1 MRITIGYEIQG
12 NVAVREA
19 MLDLRGGDV
28 IGIFGKCGSTTVK
41 QLITSLSDLSEEITS
56 TVILDSEGTLR
67 NLKALNEYR
76 YTVLGWNASLP
87 LIEVIPPGK
96 DLSSRLLMVTD
107 IIAAALNLSDIEA
120 HILHNALMK
129 YLTSSSH
136 ELDNLMKAL
145 SEEYMK
151 LSPVERTRAYNILS
165 LMRDLKYGR
174 LGATFSELHHTVNL
188 EESML
193 YVDTALIPPSY
204 RPLILSLL
212 MYYLYS
218 RGARGK
224 IIVILNFGTY
234 LSDVS
239 MRSKSFSTLL
249 TTLLINNV
257 TVIHSNSILE
267 LPTYLREYI
276 TYIIQHRVNTSTE
289 ARALADFYKLPE
301 ETLTK
306 LRDHEA
312 YLVGRGLCL
321 KIALWHDI
329 VEELP
334 TSRLP
339 RELLTPREPAAQP
352 LIREV
357 FGDRAE
363 LVYEVLNYLRR
374 GAVTRDELLS
384 FLTEG
389 MGLDTTSAA
398 KLINELC
405 VHGLV
410 EDFIARDGRY
420 WIRLSIRGLV
430 SVDEY
435 EEWRARET

>member
-1 MRITIGYEIQG
+1 MKISIGYEIRG
-12 NVAVREA
+12 NVAIREA
-19 MLDLRGGDV
+19 VLDLGSGDV
-28 IGIFGKCGSTTVK
+28 IGIFGRCSGTTVK
-41 QLITSLSDLSEEITS
+41 QLITSLSDLSDEVSSI
-56 TVILDSEGTLR
+56 VILDSEGTLR

-76 YTVLGWNASLP
+76 YTILGWNASLP
-87 LIEVIPPGK
+87 LIEVIPPGR

-107 IIAAALNLSDIEA
+107 IITAALNLSDIEA

-129 YLTSSSH
+129 YLTSSRH
-136 ELDNLMKAL
+136 ELDNLMRAI

-174 LGATFSELHHTVNL
+174 LGAALSELHHTVDS
-188 EESML
+188 EERKL
-193 YVDTALIPPSY
+193 YVDAALIPPNY
-204 RPLILSLL
+204 RSLVLSLL

-218 RGARGK
+218 RGVRDK
-224 IIVILNFGTY
+224 IIVVLNFGTY

-239 MRSKSFSTLL
+239 MKSKSFSNLL
-249 TTLLINNV
+249 TTILTNNITIV
-257 TVIHSNSILE
+257 HSNSILE
-267 LPTYLREYI
+267 LPTYLREYV

-329 VEELP
+329 VEEQPTFKLP
-334 TSRLP
+334 K
-339 RELLTPREPAAQP
+339 EVIIPREPAAQP

-357 FGDRAE
+357 FGEKAE

-435 EEWRARET
+435 EEWRAREM